1 MKHIIILLIASLT
14 SSLVVAQDT
23 FVGCLTQNMKKDMT
37 TINSHI
43 KSKSAPAILAKDF
56 ENLLFHMT
64 PQKGLTSEEI
74 LQIGYKLQRFPDY
87 YDLEAA
93 CRLSLAYMYLK
104 SNNEKK
110 GNGLLS
116 GMEFH
121 VQSNLNKHPT
131 AFQDFICAWAK
142 YENMIPKDADGI
154 SVLGINSP
162 TVASKSSNV
171 RDIVFIRSELRRLER
186 TGIKPSKFTM
196 ANELLLM
203 VIKGYYQKQIK
214 DLATSSKLD
223 ENVLAKMNTFL
234 SGRLDSYIHQWVE
247 LKYPAEYLINP
258 FTFASNGSNI
268 INSKER
274 DEKKIYASIREL
286 SKQGYGPATYK
297 VGVDYETERL
307 KKELP
312 KEAAR
317 CYELAYRQGSA
328 AGAIRYAHCLTTGY
342 GCDVNRQQAYEI
354 LRSFTQDVEFA
365 KNGAYAYAVLLEDG
379 YGGEADILDIMQYY
393 TMAAEQGLRYTE
405 KEAAQKRVN
414 QLYEKYYK

>member
-1 MKHIIILLIASLT
+1 MKRFIILLLSIQTSILTIAQNTFIGSLT
-14 SSLVVAQDT
+14 PD
-23 FVGCLTQNMKKDMT
+23 MKKDMA

-43 KSKSAPAILAKDF
+43 RTKSAPSVLAKDL
-56 ENLLFHMT
+56 ESLLLNMV
-64 PQKGLTSEEI
+64 PYKELKDVELQKRF
-74 LQIGYKLQRFPDY
+74 KLQRFPEY

-93 CRLSLAYMYLK
+93 CRLSLAYMRQK
-104 SNNEKK
+104 ASKNG
-110 GNGLLS
+110 GNKDNLHDI
-116 GMEFH
+116 EFRIQNKDNKN
-121 VQSNLNKHPT
+121 QST
-131 AFQDFICAWAK
+131 FQDFICALAK
-142 YENMIPKDADGI
+142 YEYLVPKYADGI
-154 SVLGINSP
+154 TLEGINAQ
-162 TVASKSSNV
+162 TTAVKSDNV
-171 RDIVFIRSELRRLER
+171 KEILYVRSELRRL
-186 TGIKPSKFTM
+186 GQIKLQASKCAM
-196 ANELLLM
+196 ANDLLM
-203 VIKGYYQKQIK
+203 IVIKGYNQSKIK
-214 DLATSSKLD
+214 DLATAVTLNES
-223 ENVLAKMNTFL
+223 VMAKIIKYM
-234 SGRLDSYIHQWVE
+234 GGILDSYIHQWITI
-247 LKYPAEYLINP
+247 KYPAEYIINP
-258 FTFASNGSNI
+258 IKTSDRDEWSIYN
-268 INSKER
+268 KER
-274 DEKKIYASIREL
+274 DEKKLYASIREL